1 MDMIIWS
8 SSSIYT
14 RVIQKSSS
22 CSRRELSLNLT
33 LNQKWSPV
41 SKPNHSSSFSFF
53 FSPSLPLLNQTRY
66 FFFNSHLHT
75 QSRFNFSFSS
85 AKKTSGLLRKP
96 WNIEEKIKL
105 GPFWYLC
112 GPFFSFFLGCG
123 LLVIVSSKWSSA
135 GVNCSLCHKE
145 IRLKM

>member
-14 RVIQKSSS
+14 RVIQKSSGCS
-22 CSRRELSLNLT
+22 CRELGLNLT

-53 FSPSLPLLNQTRY
+53 SSPSLLLLNQTRY
-66 FFFNSHLHT
+66 FFFNTHLHT
-75 QSRFNFSFSS
+75 QSHFSFSFSS

-96 WNIEEKIKL
+96 GNIEEKIKL
-105 GPFWYLC
+105 GPSWYLWELL
-112 GPFFSFFLGCG
+112 FLGCG
-123 LLVIVSSKWSSA
+123 LLVLVSSKWSSA
-135 GVNCSLCHKE
+135 GVNCAFYHKE
-145 IRLKM
+145 IRLNK